1 MTSHGA
7 QTSRRPHRQSLRL
20 SLYDL
25 FTCWVVRRRARRD
38 LDRLDEHL
46 LRDIGLDRTT
56 ARSEAA
62 RYFWQD

>member
-7 QTSRRPHRQSLRL
+7 QTSTRPHRQSFRL
-20 SLYDL
+20 SLIGL
-25 FTCWVVRRRARRD
+25 FTDWTVRRRARRD
-38 LDRLDEHL
+38 LDRLDDRL